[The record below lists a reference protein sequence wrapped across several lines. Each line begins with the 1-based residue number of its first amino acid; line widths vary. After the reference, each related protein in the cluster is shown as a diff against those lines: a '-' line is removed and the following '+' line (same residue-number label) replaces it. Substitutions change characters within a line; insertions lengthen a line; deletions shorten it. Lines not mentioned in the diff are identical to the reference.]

1 MSNNPTAE
9 PLVLKTADRLAY
21 DRTRLAYQNTM
32 MGWIR
37 TATTLISFGF
47 TIYKILQESGKPDRR
62 FGPREFGMTLVAIGL
77 LGLLAG
83 MWDYQSNMRR
93 LRAECPN
100 LPLSAT
106 GFVAAF
112 VGILGILAL
121 IAMIF
126 RE

>member
-1 MSNNPTAE
+1 MSSNPTAE

-32 MGWIR
+32 MGWVR

-47 TIYKILQESGKPDRR
+47 TIYKVLQESGKGDRR
-62 FGPREFGMTLVAIGL
+62 FGPREFGMTLVVIGL
-77 LGLLAG
+77 LALLAG
-83 MWDYQSNMRR
+83 MWDYISNMRR
-93 LRAECPN
+93 LRTECPN
-100 LPLSAT
+100 LPNSVA
-106 GFVAAF
+106 GVVAAL
-112 VGILGILAL
+112 VGVLGILAL

>member
-1 MSNNPTAE
+1 MNNDPSPKLE
-9 PLVLKTADRLAY
+9 LKTADRLAY

-32 MGWIR
+32 MGWVR

-47 TIYKILQESGKPDRR
+47 TIYKVLQESAQTGRR
-62 FGPREFGMTLVAIGL
+62 FGPREFGMTLVVIGL
-77 LGLLAG
+77 LALLAG
-83 MWDYQSNMRR
+83 MWDYQTNMRR
-93 LRAECPN
+93 LRYECPN
-100 LPLSAT
+100 LPHSVA
-106 GFVAAF
+106 GVVAAL

>member
-1 MSNNPTAE
+1 MTNDPTAKPIE
-9 PLVLKTADRLAY
+9 LKTADRLAY

-32 MGWIR
+32 MGWVK

-62 FGPREFGMTLVAIGL
+62 FGPREFGMTLVVIGL
-77 LGLLAG
+77 LSLLAG

-93 LRAECPN
+93 LRSECPN
-100 LPLSAT
+100 LPHS
-106 GFVAAF
+106 VAGVVAGL
-112 VGILGILAL
+112 VGVLGILAL